1 MDSIAKDRVV
11 IAGVDFL
18 RIGELAWGGIPV
30 WECSRCLCLIRE
42 ESVRGHAE
50 LHRWLF
56 FPPVAEATPQAP
68 AVGATDNATVT
79 AADVVRQKRIAAWHG
94 VSYES
99 INTGGDLMNTQLDQ
113 LVDGSEDDDV
123 DTPKRGDRYVWSLP
137 GIDYGPV
144 YMIVTRVM
152 RNVERPSVVFEAR
165 APQRSFPYTVRRPL
179 PLSEYITR
187 QDWTEAELKGEVR

>member
-56 FPPVAEATPQAP
+56 FRPSPRRHRQAP

-113 LVDGSEDDDV
+113 LVDGGEDDDDV
-123 DTPKRGDRYVWSLP
+123 DTPKR
-137 GIDYGPV
+137 
-144 YMIVTRVM
+144 
-152 RNVERPSVVFEAR
+152 
-165 APQRSFPYTVRRPL
+165 RPL
-179 PLSEYITR
+179 RLVAPGHRLRPGLHDRDSGDAQRRATERRVRSPRSAAPVPLHGPTPASAVGVHHSAGL
-187 QDWTEAELKGEVR
+187 D

>member
-1 MDSIAKDRVV
+1 
-11 IAGVDFL
+11 
-18 RIGELAWGGIPV
+18 
-30 WECSRCLCLIRE
+30 
-42 ESVRGHAE
+42 
-50 LHRWLF
+50 
-56 FPPVAEATPQAP
+56 
-68 AVGATDNATVT
+68 
-79 AADVVRQKRIAAWHG
+79 
-94 VSYES
+94 
-99 INTGGDLMNTQLDQ
+99 MNTQLDQ

-165 APQRSFPYTVRRPL
+165 APQRPFPYTVRRPL

-187 QDWTEAELKGEVR
+187 QDWTEADLAGT